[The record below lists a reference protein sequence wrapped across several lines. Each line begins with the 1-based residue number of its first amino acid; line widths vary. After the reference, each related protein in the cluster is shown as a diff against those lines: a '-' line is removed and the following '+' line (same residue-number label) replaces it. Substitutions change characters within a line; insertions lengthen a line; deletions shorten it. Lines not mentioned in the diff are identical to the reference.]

1 MQDSFSNTG
10 SAFAIVSPCSQCK
23 NQSSSM
29 GLDGKPYCP
38 RRKWQ
43 EDIKKA
49 KDPANTPTDTVA
61 PGVEILGAFGTEGTD
76 KEGDNSLRNPVY
88 LDNGKTALVWI
99 ATLRDNSGVRDGD
112 GNITVPNILDS
123 SFIPDHTDWIH
134 CRPLPYIPLQHE
146 AAYRQ
151 SGGLKEGDQ
160 LMVLTATDQQQE
172 TSSTP
177 ETGSDSME
185 YRQVKVEGVAIKTNF
200 TFKVPRAPVEVDH
213 TVSGT

>member
-1 MQDSFSNTG
+1 MTDSFSNTG

-23 NQSSSM
+23 NQSFET

-43 EDIKKA
+43 HDIKNA
-49 KDPANTPTDTVA
+49 QDPANSPTDSVS
-61 PGVEILGAFGTEGTD
+61 PGVAILGTFGTEGTSQ
-76 KEGDNSLRNPVY
+76 EGDNSLRNPVY
-88 LDNGKTALVWI
+88 LDDGKTALVWI

-112 GNITVPNILDS
+112 NKIIAPNILDP
-123 SFIPDHTDWIH
+123 SFIPDHTDWIN
-134 CRPLPYIPLQHE
+134 CRSLPYIPMQHE

-160 LMVLTATDQQQE
+160 IMALTATEQQQE
-172 TSSTP
+172 SIQTP
-177 ETGSDSME
+177 DTASDQMK
-185 YRQVKVEGVAIKTNF
+185 YNQVKVEGVVMKTNF
-200 TFKVPRAPVEVDH
+200 TFRVPRAPVEVDH